1 MTNLQMSHSG
11 HMSYMTKNATNI
23 LIVVT
28 GSKSMEEAVDTH
40 VKVATFEG
48 TIPEASMGTN
58 PFSYHFLIS
67 V

>member
-1 MTNLQMSHSG
+1 MFL
-11 HMSYMTKNATNI
+11 
-23 LIVVT
+23 T
-28 GSKSMEEAVDTH
+28 GSKYMEEAVVTH

-48 TIPEASMGTN
+48 AIPEASMGTN